1 MEQEQK
7 GCGSILMRLLA
18 GSQQRVVVG
27 EEEGTGGVEQ
37 HLERRRSETT
47 RTPVVRVMKVTR
59 TRENKRMARVH
70 EKKAR
75 GNRVVGAATRRV
87 LVLGGNPERSVPS
100 NASTFRRGDVQTRK
114 FVPSKVAYNH
124 YKEYHEGT
132 CDDDTEF
139 EQCTE
144 ENPVVNDL
152 VDNNICSW
160 EGQGRIQ
167 Y

>member
-1 MEQEQK
+1 
-7 GCGSILMRLLA
+7 MRLLA

-27 EEEGTGGVEQ
+27 EEEGTGGAEQ
-37 HLERRRSETT
+37 RRQRRSETT
-47 RTPVVRVMKVTR
+47 RTPVVRVMKATR

-75 GNRVVGAATRRV
+75 GSRVVGAATTGRKKV

-114 FVPSKVAYNH
+114 FVPSKAVYNH

-139 EQCTE
+139 EQCAE

>member
-1 MEQEQK
+1 
-7 GCGSILMRLLA
+7 
-18 GSQQRVVVG
+18 
-27 EEEGTGGVEQ
+27 
-37 HLERRRSETT
+37 
-47 RTPVVRVMKVTR
+47 
-59 TRENKRMARVH
+59 
-70 EKKAR
+70 
-75 GNRVVGAATRRV
+75 
-87 LVLGGNPERSVPS
+87 VPS
-100 NASTFRRGDVQTRK
+100 NASAFRRGDVQTRK

-139 EQCTE
+139 EQCAE

-152 VDNNICSW
+152 VDNNMCSR

>member
-1 MEQEQK
+1 
-7 GCGSILMRLLA
+7 MRLLA

-27 EEEGTGGVEQ
+27 EEEGTGGVEK
-37 HLERRRSETT
+37 RKSETT
-47 RTPVVRVMKVTR
+47 RTPVVRVMKATR
-59 TRENKRMARVH
+59 TRENKRMARVR

-75 GNRVVGAATRRV
+75 GSRVVGAPTTARKKV

-139 EQCTE
+139 EQCAE

-152 VDNNICSW
+152 VDNNMCSW